1 MINFY
6 FNIQF
11 VTKLSATSGHQWQQ
25 PTNDECALK
34 YSKALKDTRMTMTND
49 RIQKQKTE
57 HKKNTGQNTKIQNT
71 KMAACL
77 TIPEKKGRKEMS

>member
-1 MINFY
+1 
-6 FNIQF
+6 
-11 VTKLSATSGHQWQQ
+11 
-25 PTNDECALK
+25 
-34 YSKALKDTRMTMTND
+34 MTND